1 MPTKKSA
8 AKDPAKEILSK
19 FMEYVLEHGKLPVT
33 IYKFCK
39 KTGLEEKDVYAHFGS
54 ISGMQKAI
62 WSSFYDQTLTLLK
75 KNKEYNAYGNKEKL
89 LSFLYTY
96 FELLSLNRS
105 YVLFSLGTHRI
116 QDKMQQLSG
125 LRRKIKSFA
134 VELIEDG
141 NDEKSRFGQRSPA
154 VFSEG
159 AWWHF
164 LFILKFWSDDD
175 SPGFEK
181 TDLAIE
187 KSVNTVFDL
196 FDSTPLDSII
206 DFGKF
211 LYHEKMS

>member
-1 MPTKKSA
+1 MPAKKSA
-8 AKDPAKEILSK
+8 VKDPEKDMLSK
-19 FMEYVLEHGKLPVT
+19 FMEYVLEHGKLPATV
-33 IYKFCK
+33 YKFCK
-39 KTGLEEKDVYAHFGS
+39 EAGLKEQEFYAHFGS

-62 WSSFYDQTLTLLK
+62 WNSFYDQTLDLLK
-75 KNKEYNAYGNKEKL
+75 KNKEFKSYGNKEKL

-105 YVLFSLGTHRI
+105 YVLFSLGTDRI
-116 QDKMQQLSG
+116 QDRMQQLSG
-125 LRRKIKSFA
+125 LRKKVKSFA
-134 VELIEDG
+134 TELIEDG
-141 NDEKSRFGQRSPA
+141 NDERSRFGQRSAA

-175 SPGFEK
+175 SAGFEK

-196 FDSTPLDSII
+196 FDSSPLDSII

-211 LYHEKMS
+211 LYQEKMA